1 MMRRT
6 LERVVY
12 ALLLPL
18 AAGCGHDST
27 KPSIPS
33 LQDGLWT
40 ASGSPVGA
48 ILRLEPTQLR
58 GSGMRDPA
66 TTVTTPSARL
76 FTLSGVAFDGNGTMW
91 IASQDDSL
99 LLAFEPGAL
108 TASGARDPRTVIL
121 PTARS
126 LAGPT
131 GLAFDPQH
139 RLWVVNRETATLVR
153 FDPGQL
159 AAGGARV
166 PAVTLSLPGSPTT
179 LAFDAAGALWV
190 SDAQFHAIHRL
201 NAAQLETSG
210 SPALATV
217 LTAANSLVNPTG
229 LAFDAAG
236 NLWVANTGS
245 GNLVAFTPAQ
255 LAGTGPLAPHIVIS
269 PTRGSLSIPVGLA
282 FEGDGSLWVVGGG
295 GALTKFARSS
305 LGETGAPAPS
315 AQLQVTGRSLF
326 WSVALWPK
334 PAGLPLN

>member
-6 LERVVY
+6 LGRVMY

-33 LQDGLWT
+33 PQDGLWT

-48 ILRLEPTQLR
+48 ILRLDPTQLR

-76 FTLSGVAFDGNGTMW
+76 FTLSGVAFDGDGTMW

-131 GLAFDPQH
+131 GLAFDSQH
-139 RLWVVNRETATLVR
+139 RLWVVNRRPLR
-153 FDPGQL
+153 WSFRPGQL
-159 AAGGARV
+159 TRRRQV
-166 PAVTLSLPGSPTT
+166 PAVTLCRAVRRPSPSMPPGRSGVRRAVPRDLP
-179 LAFDAAGALWV
+179 
-190 SDAQFHAIHRL
+190 AQRPA
-201 NAAQLETSG
+201 ETSG

-217 LTAANSLVNPTG
+217 PTG
-229 LAFDAAG
+229 G
-236 NLWVANTGS
+236 ERPTPRNLWVA
-245 GNLVAFTPAQ
+245 TPAV
-255 LAGTGPLAPHIVIS
+255 AVWWRS
-269 PTRGSLSIPVGLA
+269 PRPSWPA
-282 FEGDGSLWVVGGG
+282 QDLWRR
-295 GALTKFARSS
+295 TS
-305 LGETGAPAPS
+305 
-315 AQLQVTGRSLF
+315 
-326 WSVALWPK
+326 
-334 PAGLPLN
+334 